1 MGRLAGKVA
10 LISGGIQEQGV
21 AEARLFVREGAK
33 VVLGDILDEIGKRV
47 QEEIRQQG
55 GDAIYVHLDVTR
67 EADWQA
73 AVETAVNTYGKL
85 DILVNNAGM
94 NGAMLRGQQIRLE
107 DATEEAW
114 SRVLEVNAKGAF
126 LGTKYAIPA
135 MRQAGGGSIVNI
147 SSMAGSCGPRSG
159 AYGASRGAVR
169 SLTIFTAYQYAK
181 AAIRCNAVHPG
192 LIETLIT
199 DRSRSDPETGHDTF
213 GTTPLGKTGTADDI
227 AYGVL
232 FLASDESAFITGN
245 ELTIDGGATTL

>member
-1 MGRLAGKVA
+1 MGRLDGKVA
-10 LISGGIQEQGV
+10 LISGGIQDQGA
-21 AEARLFVREGAK
+21 AEAKLFIQEGAK
-33 VVLGDILDEIGKRV
+33 VVLGDILDEAGKQI

-55 GDAIYVHLDVTR
+55 GDATYVHLDVTR

-73 AVETAVNTYGKL
+73 AVETAVNMYGKL
-85 DILVNNAGM
+85 DILVNNVGM
-94 NGAMLRGQQIRLE
+94 NGAMRHGQQIRLE

-114 SRVLEVNAKGAF
+114 NRVLAVNAKGAF

-147 SSMAGSCGPRSG
+147 SSMAGSWGPRSG

-169 SLTIFTAYQYAK
+169 SLTKFTAYQYAK
-181 AAIRCNAVHPG
+181 EAIRCNAVHPG
-192 LIETLIT
+192 WIATSIT
-199 DRSRSDPETGHDTF
+199 ERSRPDSGARHGTFETM
-213 GTTPLGKTGTADDI
+213 PLDKTGTVDDI

-245 ELTIDGGATTL
+245 ELTIDGSAVTP

>member
-1 MGRLAGKVA
+1 MGRLDGKVA
-10 LISGGIQEQGV
+10 LISGGIQEQGA
-21 AEARLFVREGAK
+21 AEAKLFVREGAK
-33 VVLGDILDEIGKRV
+33 VVLGDVFDAVGKQV
-47 QEEIRQQG
+47 EEAIRQQG

-67 EADWQA
+67 ETDWQA

-94 NGAMLRGQQIRLE
+94 NGAMLQGQQIRLE

-114 SRVLEVNAKGAF
+114 DRVLEVNAKGAF

-147 SSMAGSCGPRSG
+147 SSMAGSRGPRSG

-169 SLTIFTAYQYAK
+169 SLTIFTAHQYAK
-181 AAIRCNAVHPG
+181 EAIRCNAVYPG
-192 LIETLIT
+192 LIDSPIT
-199 DRSRSDPETGHDTF
+199 DCSQSDPGTGYDTF
-213 GTTPLGKTGTADDI
+213 GRTPLGKTGTVDDI

-245 ELTIDGGATTL
+245 ELTIDGGATIP